1 VKRQLTYEQA
11 LFKAAA
17 LCTQTEKCE
26 SDVRTKLV
34 AWEMSESDINK
45 IIRYLKEEKFLD
57 DARYCSFFVKDKLRF
72 NKWGK
77 IKIGYALRAKKIDED
92 LIVGSLGQIDDEESF
107 LTLLSILKTK
117 SKNLKYKDEYDR
129 KGKLIRFALSRGFEM
144 SLITQALKQFQ

>member
-1 VKRQLTYEQA
+1 MKRQLTYEQA